1 VTGAK
6 EQVWYL
12 VLTLVGVVVILGC
25 KTVPIEQRAP
35 IAVPAGLNAND
46 VEVAV
51 LYELANQN
59 IPTDLTPGQQISN
72 NAMKA
77 LFLFRYRSV
86 SDRKQGW
93 YPESAEPGV
102 IYAGLEKGPYYL
114 RVGID
119 YTDTSIQTHIIESKQ
134 LNQTD
139 DRIHKAAIQ
148 WIDQLEMRIRRALG
162 QMAAMRTLD
171 GREPK

>member
-1 VTGAK
+1 MRKLASI
-6 EQVWYL
+6 
-12 VLTLVGVVVILGC
+12 VLLLAFSLNC

-59 IPTDLTPGQQISN
+59 VPAELTPGERIAN

-77 LFLFRYRSV
+77 LFLFRYQNV
-86 SDRKQGW
+86 SDRKPGW
-93 YPESAEPGV
+93 YPESAEQGIV
-102 IYAGLEKGPYYL
+102 YAGFEKGPYYL
-114 RVGID
+114 RVAIE
-119 YTDTSIQTHIIESKQ
+119 YTDSAVQTRLIESKN
-134 LNQTD
+134 LSQTD
-139 DRIHKAAIQ
+139 RRIHKAAPI

-162 QMAAMRTLD
+162 QLAAVRALE